1 MPQLPNVIIRMTNL
15 TAIFASILTA
25 IGMPSDWHSLSF
37 RSIPSIQSKVQKDK
51 ITLEVDASAGG
62 LVRRLPAGTRMK
74 RFIVT
79 GSVTGQ
85 LKVDEK
91 RLWEK
96 GNEDAYLRVGLIA
109 EGGRSLT
116 TFERLVA
123 PAWICTMDDV
133 LCADGRAP
141 SAIRNHLLVPHFSWI
156 GKQRA
161 NPNMKQLVD
170 HMVATPG
177 ADGRFTMAVDL
188 PQPMNVLGLWLMA
201 DGDDSG
207 SKFEVIIDSIQLESP

>member
-1 MPQLPNVIIRMTNL
+1 MTHL
-15 TAIFASILTA
+15 TAILASITLA
-25 IGMPSDWHSLSF
+25 IGVPSDWHSLSF
-37 RSIPSIQSKVQKDK
+37 RSIPPIQHKFERGNIS
-51 ITLEVDASAGG
+51 LEANASAGG
-62 LVRRLPAGTRMK
+62 LVRRLPAGTHVK
-74 RFIVT
+74 RFVVT

-96 GNEDAYLRVGLIA
+96 GNEDAYLRVGLITG
-109 EGGRSLT
+109 GGRSLT
-116 TFERLVA
+116 TMERFVA
-123 PAWICTMDDV
+123 PAWICTLNDV

-141 SAIRNHLLVPHFSWI
+141 SSIRNYLLVPHAAWI

-170 HMVATPG
+170 HMTATPG
-177 ADGRFTMAVDL
+177 ADGRFTMTVDL
-188 PQPMNVLGLWLMA
+188 PQPVDALGLWLMA

-207 SKFEVIIDSIQLESP
+207 STFKVVIDSIQLESP